1 MAFNSK
7 AIGVAYEDQQIVSGQ
22 IDDTAIGSV
31 TPAAG
36 TFTNLTSTGTTS
48 LGDAATDT
56 IGFYGAT
63 PVVQRAAAIQAA
75 SVVSASTWASVASN
89 QAAFF
94 AEVAACLTGLGL
106 WKGAA

>member
-1 MAFNSK
+1 MSAQTFEAPK
-7 AIGVAYEDQQIVSGQ
+7 IGDGEQVGDGNTAETLNVGRSGQ
-22 IDDTAIGSV
+22 PVVLQPST
-31 TPAAG
+31 
-36 TFTNLTSTGTTS
+36 TGT
-48 LGDAATDT
+48 LGV
-56 IGFYGAT
+56 YGKT

-94 AEVAACLTGLGL
+94 AEVAATLTGLGL